1 MKKYI
6 LLLALMI
13 GSAQATEYNAIDVK
27 QSSIT
32 FSSKMMGSKVS
43 GSFESFTGHVKFDSA
58 NPSTA
63 KGELVIDISSLKAGG
78 DELRDEAMGKAW
90 FNQAAFPK
98 AKFVIEQVKSTGDK
112 KLQITGKLV
121 IKNKTQPLVA
131 FATVNET
138 GNTAVIDANFTL
150 KRLDFALGEGA
161 WADVSSVANE
171 VPVQVHLI
179 LKKNK

>member
-1 MKKYI
+1 MKKYL
-6 LLLALMI
+6 LLLALVI
-13 GSAQATEYNAIDVK
+13 GNAYAAEYNSIDYS

-43 GSFESFTGHVKFDSA
+43 GSFQKFTGHVKFDST
-58 NPSTA
+58 NPNTA
-63 KGELVIDISSLKAGG
+63 KGELLIDIASLKAGG
-78 DELRDEAMGKAW
+78 DELYDEAMGKTW
-90 FNQAAFPK
+90 FNLAGFPK
-98 AKFVIEQVKSTGDK
+98 AKFTIEQVKKSGDK
-112 KLQITGKLV
+112 KLDITGKLS
-121 IKNKTQPLVA
+121 IKNKSQPLAVSA
-131 FATVNET
+131 MVNET
-138 GNTAVIDANFTL
+138 GNTATIDASFTL